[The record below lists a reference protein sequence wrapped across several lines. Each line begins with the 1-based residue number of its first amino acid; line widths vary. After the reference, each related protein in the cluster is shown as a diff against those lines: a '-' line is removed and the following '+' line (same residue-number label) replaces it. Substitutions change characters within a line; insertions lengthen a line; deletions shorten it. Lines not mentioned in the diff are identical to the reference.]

1 MAKKRKTKSQ
11 KLAADFRHQNLP
23 PSLSSTIIPTQEI
36 SLADIGI
43 KPKKISTFSPVRPSD
58 HSIEKEYSY
67 VRHDLK
73 KTSLITSAIILVELV
88 LFFVVKL

>member
-1 MAKKRKTKSQ
+1 MAKKRKTRLQ
-11 KLAADFRHQNLP
+11 KLASDNRHQNLSQSR
-23 PSLSSTIIPTQEI
+23 PSAQGI
-36 SLADIGI
+36 SLKDIGVLTEVGS
-43 KPKKISTFSPVRPSD
+43 PYSTRQPII
-58 HSIEKEYSY
+58 HSLDKEYSY

>member
-1 MAKKRKTKSQ
+1 MAKKRKTRSQ
-11 KLAADFRHQNLP
+11 KLASEFRHQNLP
-23 PSLSSTIIPTQEI
+23 PSISPTQQI
-36 SLADIGI
+36 SLEDIGI
-43 KPKKISTFSPVRPSD
+43 KPKKSLTVSPSQPST

-67 VRHDLK
+67 VHHDLK